1 MSTYTTE
8 LRYILESYAGLDSST
23 EYTSVDTV
31 IAKARTKL
39 FNFNYPIFDEAY
51 KERLESLICLHFYR
65 REIGFETVGLFKLY
79 LERKMR
85 EIMPFYN
92 QLYKSELLEFNPFYD
107 VDLTRDHQLKHNA
120 EENSTNESSNKTNS
134 NENFDN
140 STAVKS
146 SDNTNQGVSA
156 RDESKSSSKNNSS
169 AKNST
174 SANSSSNNKQ
184 RYSDTPQGSISDLE
198 KDKYLTNAT
207 INEASVKDITSAN
220 SSDEATGSDESTNT
234 HTSNT
239 GTENKHEETNNST
252 YTKTST
258 SSNNLTDNANKN
270 SNSLD
275 DYLEHVKGK
284 QGGTSYASLLKEYR
298 ETFLNIDLLVIDEL
312 NTLFM
317 LLW

>member
-8 LRYILESYAGLDSST
+8 LRYILESYAGLDAST
-23 EYTSVDTV
+23 EYPSVNTV
-31 IAKARTKL
+31 IEKARTKL
-39 FNFNYPIFDEAY
+39 FSFNYPIFDKDY
-51 KERLESLICLHFYR
+51 KEHLESLICLHFYR

-79 LERKMR
+79 LEQKMR

-107 VDLTRDHQLKHNA
+107 VDLTRDHKLKHNA
-120 EENSTNESSNKTNS
+120 EEKSVNESSNKSNS
-134 NENFDN
+134 SENFNN

-146 SDNTNQGVSA
+146 NDNTVQGVSS
-156 RDESKSSSKNNSS
+156 RDEGKSSSKNNSN

-174 SANSSSNNKQ
+174 NANSSSKNKQ
-184 RYSDTPQGSISDLE
+184 RYSDTPQGSITDLE

-207 INEASVKDITSAN
+207 INDASVKDTSNAT
-220 SSDEATGSDESTNT
+220 SSDVSTGSEESTNT

-239 GTENKHEETNNST
+239 GTENKHEESNNSKS
-252 YTKTST
+252 TKTNT
-258 SSNNLTDNANKN
+258 LTNNLTDSGNRK
-270 SNSLD
+270 SDSLD

-284 QGGTSYASLLKEYR
+284 QGSTSYASLLKEYR
-298 ETFLNIDLLVIDEL
+298 ETFLNIDLQVIGEL

>member
-23 EYTSVDTV
+23 EYPSVDTV
-31 IAKARTKL
+31 ISNARKKL
-39 FNFNYPIFDEAY
+39 FSFNYPIFDEKY
-51 KERLESLICLHFYR
+51 REHLESLICLHYYR

-79 LERKMR
+79 LEQKMR

-120 EENSTNESSNKTNS
+120 EEKSVNESSINS
-134 NENFDN
+134 DSTEDFN
-140 STAVKS
+140 STTTGKS
-146 SDNTNQGVSA
+146 SDSTNQGVSS
-156 RDESKSSSKNNSS
+156 RDESKSNSKNNSS
-169 AKNST
+169 AKNS
-174 SANSSSNNKQ
+174 SNSSSTSNNKQ
-184 RYSDTPQGSISDLE
+184 RYSDTPQGSIYDLE

-207 INEASVKDITSAN
+207 ITDASVKDTTSAT
-220 SSDEATGSDESTNT
+220 SSDEATNSNENTST

-239 GTENKHEETNNST
+239 GTENNHEETNGN
-252 YTKTST
+252 T
-258 SSNNLTDNANKN
+258 SSKTNNSMSKSEDNANKN

-275 DYLEHVKGK
+275 NYLEHVKGK
-284 QGGTSYASLLKEYR
+284 QGSTSYASLLKEYR
-298 ETFLNIDLLVIDEL
+298 ETFLNIDLQVINDL